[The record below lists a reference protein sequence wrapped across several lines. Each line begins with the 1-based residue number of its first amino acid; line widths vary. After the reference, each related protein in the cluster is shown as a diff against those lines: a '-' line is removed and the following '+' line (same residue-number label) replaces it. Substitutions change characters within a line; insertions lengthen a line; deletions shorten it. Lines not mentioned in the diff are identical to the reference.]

1 MAGPEPVVE
10 AEYGP
15 SLPALLGPRVRRLPR
30 ALRAALAAVGLA
42 AVVAVAVLVVGE
54 RGVTDHVRSEAPAF
68 NLRAP
73 DPLRE
78 VAPGPG
84 ERLRLEERRG
94 DLFLSSFV
102 VRPLSLAP
110 YRGAV
115 EGELPLVAGQMIRRE
130 AAARPDFVL
139 VEEGRANVNEVS
151 GYGYVFRA
159 RLGGRALY
167 GRVVLLPEPEP
178 GTRRGVIL
186 EMLGTPAAGLSGA
199 QDAGAVGELKST
211 YRSFRF
217 GTERP

>member
-1 MAGPEPVVE
+1 MSNPGPVVE
-10 AEYGP
+10 GEYGP
-15 SLPALLGPRVRRLPR
+15 SLPALLGPGVRRLPR
-30 ALRAALAAVGLA
+30 PLQAVLALAGLA
-42 AVVAVAVLVVGE
+42 VVVLLAVLLIGE
-54 RGVTDHVRSEAPAF
+54 RGITDHVREEAPAF
-68 NLRAP
+68 NVRAP
-73 DPLRE
+73 DRLRS
-78 VAPGPG
+78 VDPRPG

-115 EGELPLVAGQMIRRE
+115 EGELPIVAGEAIRRE
-130 AAARPDFVL
+130 AAIRPGFAL
-139 VEEGRANVNEVS
+139 IEEGRANVNEVS
-151 GYGYVFRA
+151 GYGYVYRA

-167 GRVVLLPEPEP
+167 GRVVFLPEPKP

-186 EMLGTPAAGLSGA
+186 EMLGTPAAGLSGPE
-199 QDAGAVGELKST
+199 DAGAVGELKST